1 MLRTFAKS
9 LIVGAVQK
17 RSGVAPAGTISTA
30 LLTSGASLALT
41 RGRRPVGLALAV
53 LGGLLLWR
61 EIERDPVT
69 PEPAD
74 AGDAAATAP
83 R

>member
-9 LIVGAVQK
+9 LLVGAVQK
-17 RSGVAPAGTISTA
+17 RSGIAPAGTIATA
-30 LLTSGASLALT
+30 LLTTGASLALT
-41 RGRRPVGLALAV
+41 RGRRPVGLALAA

-61 EIERDPVT
+61 EVERGAVSPTPV
-69 PEPAD
+69 
-74 AGDAAATAP
+74 GDDGAAATVQ